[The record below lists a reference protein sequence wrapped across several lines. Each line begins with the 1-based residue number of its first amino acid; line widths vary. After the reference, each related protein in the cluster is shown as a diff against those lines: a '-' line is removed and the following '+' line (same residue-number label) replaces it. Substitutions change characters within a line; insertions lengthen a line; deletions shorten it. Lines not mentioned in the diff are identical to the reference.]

1 MMKLLYI
8 KNQYGGL
15 GLGALITGGPT
26 GADGTMAAAMAVM
39 DTMVVDTAVEDIG
52 LAAALGVVVEEV
64 EIVEDLAVVV
74 EADLE
79 VVVEADLE
87 EAAVAAAAEEVVVE
101 VVDKSTKK

>member
-15 GLGALITGGPT
+15 GLAALITGGHI
-26 GADGTMAAAMAVM
+26 GADGTLVEAMADM
-39 DTMVVDTAVEDIG
+39 DTIEADEEDITGVVADLGVAVEE
-52 LAAALGVVVEEV
+52 A
-64 EIVEDLAVVV
+64 EIVEDLVV
-74 EADLE
+74 EEAVSA

>member
-15 GLGALITGGPT
+15 GLAALITGGHI
-26 GADGTMAAAMAVM
+26 GADGTLVEAMADM
-39 DTMVVDTAVEDIG
+39 DTIEADEEDITGVVADLGVAVEE
-52 LAAALGVVVEEV
+52 A
-64 EIVEDLAVVV
+64 EIVEDLV
-74 EADLE
+74 